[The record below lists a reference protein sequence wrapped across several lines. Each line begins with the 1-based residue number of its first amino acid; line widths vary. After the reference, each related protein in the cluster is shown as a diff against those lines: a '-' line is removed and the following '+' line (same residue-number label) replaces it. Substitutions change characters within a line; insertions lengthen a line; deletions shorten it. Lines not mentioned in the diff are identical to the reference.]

1 MENDI
6 LENPVQT
13 DIEDFTTPT
22 PQHGTTEVDL
32 HTPNQESSQV
42 NYRKELY
49 FLLIPTLKD

>member
-13 DIEDFTTPT
+13 DIEDFTNPT

-32 HTPNQESSQV
+32 HSPNQ
-42 NYRKELY
+42 
-49 FLLIPTLKD
+49 